1 MFRITVPYK
10 DRPKASITVAL
21 LKEPY
26 GKDSEDVVS
35 VGCTLKG
42 DIDNPTWK
50 VHIPTSIL
58 SDVIASLREINSFD
72 FKNCADS

>member
-26 GKDSEDVVS
+26 GKDSEEVVS

-50 VHIPTSIL
+50 VHIPTDIL
-58 SDVIASLREINSFD
+58 DEVILALREINSFD